1 MYSITE
7 QFVAWLSSEGYAA
20 STYPKADAPDEF
32 VTVERTGGGTADM
45 VDHPTV
51 AIQTW
56 AQTEARAE
64 EMALS
69 IRNALM
75 TQSRPRG
82 VTKVNVNSGPYP
94 FWDESTGRPRYQAV
108 YDCTSQLT
116 D

>member
-1 MYSITE
+1 MYSVTE
-7 QFVAWLSSEGYAA
+7 QFVAWLSGEGYAT

-45 VDHPTV
+45 VDYPTV

-56 AQTEARAE
+56 APTEARAE
-64 EMALS
+64 EMAVS

-75 TQSRPRG
+75 TRSRPRG
-82 VTKVNVNSGPYP
+82 IAKVNVNSGPYP
-94 FWDESTGRPRYQAV
+94 FWDEDTRCPRYQLV
-108 YDCTSQLT
+108 LDCTAQLT